1 MSAKVSVVKCNS
13 YEPAIVELAVRDT
26 INLLGGITNFIKPG
40 SCVLVKPNL
49 LMSKPPEFG
58 ITTHPEVVRAVI
70 HLLKEINCKI
80 VVGDGPSVWGQYIEN
95 VEEVY
100 EVTGIKKVC
109 RDENVSLVNF
119 DKRRMRDKFPLTVAL
134 DECDHL
140 ISLPKFK
147 THEFTPLPVKPRS
160 LERGCKVCVVMFSP
174 KPRALARGAGFTLIT
189 GAIKNLFGL
198 VSGTY
203 KTELH
208 KDYFAPADFAKIL
221 VDIYQ
226 EAKPHLTII
235 DGILAM
241 EGDGP
246 ATGGKLR
253 QLNLLL
259 AGGDCVALDT
269 VMAKIMGIAHEE
281 VLTTKEAALRNLG
294 EAALSRIKIEGED
307 IDKLNIRPFIL
318 PKNRAVC
325 AGKVIN
331 LPPIIKKI
339 FKSLVRYYPYSLR
352 LKCTRCGHCV
362 KVCPKG
368 CIDLKKNGIKFYYN
382 RCIACFCCQE
392 ACPAAAIGV
401 KKSLLA
407 KLIGL

>member
-1 MSAKVSVVKCNS
+1 MSAKVSVIKCKN
-13 YEPAIVELAVRDT
+13 YEPASVQQALSHALD
-26 INLLGGITNFIKPG
+26 LLGGITSFIQPHSK
-40 SCVLVKPNL
+40 VLVKPNL
-49 LMSKPPEFG
+49 LMSKSPDCG
-58 ITTHPEVVRAVI
+58 ITTHPQVVRAVI
-70 HLLKEINCKI
+70 WLLNEINCKI

-95 VEEVY
+95 VDEVY

-109 RDENVSLVNF
+109 REEGVKLVHF
-119 DKRRMRDKFPLTVAL
+119 DKRRMHDKFPLTTEL

-140 ISLPKFK
+140 INLPKFK
-147 THEFTPLPVKPRS
+147 THEL
-160 LERGCKVCVVMFSP
+160 
-174 KPRALARGAGFTLIT
+174 TLIT

-208 KDYFAPADFAKIL
+208 KNYFAPADFANVL

-226 EAKPHLTII
+226 EIKPDLTII

-246 ATGGKLR
+246 ATSGITR

-259 AGGDCVALDT
+259 AGSDCVALDT
-269 VMAKIMGIAHEE
+269 VMAKIMGITQQD
-281 VLTTKEAALRNLG
+281 VLTTKEAFSRNLG
-294 EAALSRIKIEGED
+294 EGDLNNIIIAGEGIE
-307 IDKLNIRPFIL
+307 KLNIRPFIL
-318 PKNRAVC
+318 PKNAT
-325 AGKVIN
+325 KITN
-331 LPPIIKKI
+331 LPPIITKI
-339 FKSLVRYYPYSLR
+339 FKSLVRYYPYSLPS
-352 LKCTRCGHCV
+352 KCIRCGHCV
-362 KVCPKG
+362 KICPKQ
-368 CIDLKKNGIKFYYN
+368 CIRLKKNGIQVGYN
-382 RCIACFCCQE
+382 QCIACFCCQE

>member
-1 MSAKVSVVKCNS
+1 MSARVSIVKCNS
-13 YEPAIVELAVRDT
+13 YQAAIVELAIRNSV
-26 INLLGGITNFIKPG
+26 NLLGGLTNFIKPG

-58 ITTHPEVVRAVI
+58 ITTHPEIVRAVI

-80 VVGDGPSVWGQYIEN
+80 VVGDGPSVWGKYIEN
-95 VEEVY
+95 VDEVY
-100 EVTGIKKVC
+100 EVTGIRKVTQEEGVKLI
-109 RDENVSLVNF
+109 RF
-119 DKRRMRDKFPLTVAL
+119 DKRRMRNKFPLTVAL
-134 DECDHL
+134 DECDYL
-140 ISLPKFK
+140 INLPKFK
-147 THEFTPLPVKPRS
+147 THE
-160 LERGCKVCVVMFSP
+160 
-174 KPRALARGAGFTLIT
+174 FTLIT

-208 KDYFAPADFAKIL
+208 KNYFEPSEFAKIL

-226 EAKPHLTII
+226 EAKPALTII

-246 ATGGKLR
+246 ATGGKTR

-259 AGGDCVALDT
+259 ASSDCVALDT
-269 VMAKIMGIAHEE
+269 VMAKIMGINNYEI
-281 VLTTKEAALRNLG
+281 LTTKEAALRGLG
-294 EAALSRIKIEGED
+294 ENEINRIKIEGED

-318 PKNRAVC
+318 PAASAKIT
-325 AGKVIN
+325 K
-331 LPPIIKKI
+331 LPQILKQVLKFLIKY
-339 FKSLVRYYPYSLR
+339 RPYCLR

-362 KVCPKG
+362 KVCPKQ
-368 CIDLKKNGIKFYYN
+368 CIRLKKSGIQINYKK
-382 RCIACFCCQE
+382 CIACFCCQE

>member
-1 MSAKVSVVKCNS
+1 MSAKISVIKCNN
-13 YEPAIVELAVRDT
+13 YEPAVVELAMRNAID
-26 INLLGGITNFIKPG
+26 LLGGLTNFIKPG
-40 SCVLVKPNL
+40 SRVLVKPNL

-58 ITTHPEVVRAVI
+58 ITTHPEILKSAI

-95 VEEVY
+95 VDEVY

-109 RDENVSLVNF
+109 QDEDVRLVNF

-134 DECDHL
+134 DECDYL

-147 THEFTPLPVKPRS
+147 THE
-160 LERGCKVCVVMFSP
+160 
-174 KPRALARGAGFTLIT
+174 FTLIT

-208 KDYFAPADFAKIL
+208 KNHFEPAQFAKIL

-226 EAKPHLTII
+226 EVKPALTII
-235 DGILAM
+235 DGVLAM

-246 ATGGKLR
+246 ATSGKTR

-259 AGGDCVALDT
+259 AGSDCVALDT
-269 VMAKIMGIAHEE
+269 VMAKIMGIDNYE
-281 VLTTKEAALRNLG
+281 VLTTTEAAARGLG
-294 EAALSRIKIEGED
+294 ENEIKRIKIEGED

-318 PKNRAVC
+318 PKNS
-325 AGKVIN
+325 
-331 LPPIIKKI
+331 IKLTSMPAFLKKL
-339 FKSLVRYYPYSLR
+339 FKSLIRYYPYSLR

-362 KVCPKG
+362 EVCPKK
-368 CIDLKKNGIKFYYN
+368 CILLQKNGICFDYSE
-382 RCIACFCCQE
+382 CIACFCCQE

-401 KKSLLA
+401 KKSILA

>member
-13 YEPAIVELAVRDT
+13 YEPAIVEPAIRNSV
-26 INLLGGITNFIKPG
+26 NLLGGITNFIKPG

-58 ITTHPEVVRAVI
+58 ITTHPEVVRAVLRI
-70 HLLKEINCKI
+70 LKEINCKI
-80 VVGDGPSVWGQYIEN
+80 IVGDGPSVWGQYIEN
-95 VEEVY
+95 VDQVY

-109 RDENVSLVNF
+109 RDEHVALVNF
-119 DKRRMRDKFPLTVAL
+119 DKRRMRNKFPLTVWL
-134 DECDHL
+134 DECDYL
-140 ISLPKFK
+140 INLPKFK
-147 THEFTPLPVKPRS
+147 THE
-160 LERGCKVCVVMFSP
+160 
-174 KPRALARGAGFTLIT
+174 FTLIT

-208 KDYFAPADFAKIL
+208 KNYFTPVDFAKIL

-226 EAKPHLTII
+226 EVKPALTII

-246 ATGGKLR
+246 ATSGKTR

-259 AGGDCVALDT
+259 AGSDCVALDT
-269 VMAKIMGIAHEE
+269 LVAKIMGIGNYE
-281 VLTTKEAALRNLG
+281 VSTTKEAALRGLG
-294 EAALSRIKIEGED
+294 ENKISKIQIEGED

-318 PKNRAVC
+318 PENAAKLN
-325 AGKVIN
+325 N
-331 LPPIIKKI
+331 LPSLLKKI
-339 FKSLVRYYPYSLR
+339 FKVLVRYYPYSLSS
-352 LKCTRCGHCV
+352 KCTRCGHCV
-362 KVCPKG
+362 KVCPKQ
-368 CIDLKKNGIKFYYN
+368 CIKIKKNELQFNY
-382 RCIACFCCQE
+382 RECIACFCCQE

-401 KKSLLA
+401 KKSFLA

>member
-1 MSAKVSVVKCNS
+1 MSVKVSVVKCNS
-13 YEPAIVELAVRDT
+13 YEPATVQQAVR
-26 INLLGGITNFIKPG
+26 NALGLLGGITSFIKPNTT
-40 SCVLVKPNL
+40 VLVKPNL
-49 LMSKPPEFG
+49 LMSKSPDCG

-70 HLLKEINCKI
+70 RILKEIDCKI
-80 VVGDGPSVWGQYIEN
+80 VVGDGPSAWAQYIEN

-109 RDENVSLVNF
+109 RDENVELVSF
-119 DKRRMRDKFPLTVAL
+119 EKRRMRDKFPLTVAL

-147 THEFTPLPVKPRS
+147 THEL
-160 LERGCKVCVVMFSP
+160 
-174 KPRALARGAGFTLIT
+174 TLIT

-203 KTELH
+203 KIELH
-208 KDYFAPADFAKIL
+208 KNYFTPLEFAKIL

-226 EAKPHLTII
+226 EAKPDLTII

-246 ATGGKLR
+246 ATSGITR
-253 QLNLLL
+253 QLDLLL
-259 AGGDCVALDT
+259 AGSDCVALDT
-269 VMAKIMGIAHEE
+269 VMAKIMGINQQE
-281 VLTTKEAALRNLG
+281 VLTTKEASLRNLG
-294 EAALSRIKIEGED
+294 EAKLNRIKIEGED

-325 AGKVIN
+325 AGKVTN
-331 LPPIIKKI
+331 LSPMIKKI
-339 FKSLVRYYPYSLR
+339 FKSLIRYYPYSLR

-362 KVCPKG
+362 KICPNQ
-368 CIDLKKNGIKFYYN
+368 CIRLKKSGIQINYN
-382 RCIACFCCQE
+382 QCIACFCCQE
-392 ACPAAAIGV
+392 TCPAAAISV
-401 KKSLLA
+401 KKSILA

>member
-1 MSAKVSVVKCNS
+1 MSARISLVKCSS
-13 YEPAIVELAVRDT
+13 YEPARVELAIRNS

-40 SCVLVKPNL
+40 SNVLVKPNL

-70 HLLKEINCKI
+70 HLLKEVNCKI

-95 VEEVY
+95 VDEVY
-100 EVTGIKKVC
+100 QVTGIKKICQEEDV
-109 RDENVSLVNF
+109 RLIRF

-134 DECDHL
+134 DECDYL
-140 ISLPKFK
+140 INLPKFK
-147 THEFTPLPVKPRS
+147 THE
-160 LERGCKVCVVMFSP
+160 
-174 KPRALARGAGFTLIT
+174 FTLIT

-208 KDYFAPADFAKIL
+208 KNYFDPADFSKIL

-226 EAKPHLTII
+226 EAKPALTII

-246 ATGGKLR
+246 ATGGKTR

-259 AGGDCVALDT
+259 AGSDCVALDS
-269 VMAKIMGIAHEE
+269 VMAKIMGINQYE
-281 VLTTKEAALRNLG
+281 VLTTKEAALRGLG
-294 EAALSRIKIEGED
+294 EKEISRIKIEGED
-307 IDKLNIRPFIL
+307 IAKLNIRPFIL
-318 PKNRAVC
+318 PKSSAK
-325 AGKVIN
+325 ATK
-331 LPPIIKKI
+331 LPPAIKKI
-339 FKSLVRYYPYSLR
+339 FKFLVRYYPYSVR

-362 KVCPKG
+362 QVCPKR
-368 CIDLKKNGIKFYYN
+368 CIALKKSGIKFDYHK
-382 RCIACFCCQE
+382 CIACFCCQE
-392 ACPAAAIGV
+392 ACPAAAISV
-401 KKSLLA
+401 KKSILA